1 MRRDPRAFLWDVQEA
16 ALEINP
22 FTTGRDTL
30 AYQNNA
36 LVQADVER
44 MFEVIGKALNQLS
57 KVDVTIAAQLPD
69 LLTAVHA
76 LLSEKT

>member
-1 MRRDPRAFLWDVQEA
+1 MRREPRAFLWDVQEA

-22 FTTGRDTL
+22 FTTGKDTV
-30 AYQNNA
+30 AYENNA
-36 LVQADVER
+36 LVQAAVKR
-44 MFEVIGKALNQLS
+44 KFAVIGEALNQLS
-57 KVDVTIAAQLPD
+57 KVDAIMAAQLPD

>member
-1 MRRDPRAFLWDVQEA
+1 MRRDPRAFLWDVREA
-16 ALEINP
+16 ALAINP
-22 FTTGRDTL
+22 FITGMDTL
-30 AYQNNA
+30 AYQKKA

-57 KVDVTIAAQLPD
+57 KVDVIIAAQLPD

>member
-1 MRRDPRAFLWDVQEA
+1 VQEA